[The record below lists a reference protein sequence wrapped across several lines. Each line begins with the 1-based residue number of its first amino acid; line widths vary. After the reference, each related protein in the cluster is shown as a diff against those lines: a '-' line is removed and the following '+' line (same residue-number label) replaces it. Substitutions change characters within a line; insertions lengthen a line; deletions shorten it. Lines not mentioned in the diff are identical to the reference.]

1 MSTKHESRKLLMG
14 LFVLLFFAGSGAKV
28 VTITISELSA
38 AGISLSMIGISGTAY
53 VMAVFLSGMSF
64 SKVMEHISV
73 DKVMKIGG
81 ILMAAGYAVLGFS
94 MQSRVCMLVGMV
106 FIGMA
111 ATFVGY
117 SPVSVII
124 RRYFTSG
131 KLLTAVIFSG
141 TSIGASCYSAL
152 YGVGIPRIGF
162 QKTLLLFGM
171 MQMLAVLVVSIFLM
185 KRKLVENP
193 DEKKHEMSE
202 EGRKELSHLRFPVFW
217 YIFFFAVLASGVVS
231 TVHSYLPA
239 YLVERGFSLSIS
251 SGMYSVMMLAAAPAS
266 ILSGYLSE
274 KYSTDVF
281 INSNMGALVV
291 GMVLLLFAPGQKLLW
306 AAAVLLGIACPV
318 STLAGPLMLGEVFD
332 NRTFTKSIGI
342 VNASAFVC
350 LGTMFCAVAVFTEIV
365 GTYQIAFRILL
376 ILSFL
381 LGAAGTAWRYMKKR
395 GRRK

>member
-1 MSTKHESRKLLMG
+1 MKMKEKKQLLSG
-14 LFVLLFFAGSGAKV
+14 LFILLFFAGSGAKV

-38 AGISLSMIGISGTAY
+38 AGISLSMIGVSGAAY
-53 VMAVFLSGMSF
+53 VMAVFLSGLFF
-64 SKVMEHISV
+64 SNVLKHISV
-73 DKVMKIGG
+73 DKVMKVGG
-81 ILMAAGYAVLGFS
+81 IMMAAGYAVLGFS
-94 MQSRVCMLVGMV
+94 IRSQVCMLLGMIL
-106 FIGMA
+106 IGMA

-131 KLLTAVIFSG
+131 KLLTAIIFSG
-141 TSIGASCYSAL
+141 TAIGASCYSAL
-152 YGVGIPRIGF
+152 YGVGIPWIGF
-162 QKTLLLFGM
+162 QKTLLLFSVA
-171 MQMLAVLVVSIFLM
+171 QVLAVMLVSIFLM
-185 KRKLVENP
+185 RRKLEENSN
-193 DEKKHEMSE
+193 EKEQERSE
-202 EGRKELSHLRFPVFW
+202 GGKKKSSHLRLPVFW

-231 TVHSYLPA
+231 TAHAYLPA

-291 GMVLLLFAPGQKLLW
+291 GMVLLLFAPGEKLLW
-306 AAAVLLGIACPV
+306 VAAILLGIACPV

-332 NRTFTKSIGI
+332 HRTFTKSIGI